1 MSARDKSI
9 RTSHQSMAPPVST
22 GLLFC
27 CVSVSGLET
36 GDTTMSAEFAP
47 PSGVWLPLITPFRD
61 DRIDAASLRR
71 LIGHYADKP
80 IDGLIVGA
88 TTGEGLT
95 LDDAEIEQLVMVTA
109 AAQCDF
115 GLRVPLYLGLSGSD
129 TSKMVK
135 WLSRTADWPLDG
147 YLIACPYYTRPS
159 QHGLMLHFAALAD
172 ATARPIMIYNIPYR
186 TGVNLG
192 NETMLRLAERSNIV
206 GVKDCCGDTLQ
217 SVELLRKRPRGF
229 AVLTGEDALFYGAL
243 MRGSDGGI
251 LASAHVQT
259 EAFANVRRH
268 LLAGD
273 QLRASAEWRLL
284 SDIPRLLFC
293 EPSPAPLKYWLWRS
307 CLIDSPELRL
317 PMTPIGSTLA
327 GHLDQ
332 RISRLK
338 PAPYASRRAGEPVC

>member
-1 MSARDKSI
+1 M
-9 RTSHQSMAPPVST
+9 P
-22 GLLFC
+22 
-27 CVSVSGLET
+27 
-36 GDTTMSAEFAP
+36 AEFAP
-47 PSGVWLPLITPFRD
+47 PHGVWLPLITPFRD
-61 DRIDAASLRR
+61 DRIDTASLRR
-71 LIGHYADKP
+71 LIGHYAGKP
-80 IDGLIVGA
+80 VDGLIVGA

-109 AAQCDF
+109 AAQRDF
-115 GLRVPLYLGLSGSD
+115 GLRVPLYLGVSGSH
-129 TSKMVK
+129 TSKLAK
-135 WLSRTADWPLDG
+135 WLSRTADWPLGG

-159 QHGLMLHFAALAD
+159 QHGLMLHFTALAD
-172 ATARPIMIYNIPYR
+172 STARPIMIYNIPYR

-243 MRGSDGGI
+243 VRGSDGGI
-251 LASAHVQT
+251 LASAHVRT
-259 EAFANVRRH
+259 EAFAKVRQH
-268 LLAGD
+268 MLAGD

-284 SDIPRLLFC
+284 SDVPRLLFS

-307 CLIDSPELRL
+307 GLIDSPELRL
-317 PMTPIGSTLA
+317 PMTPITSELA

-332 RISRLK
+332 RISHVK
-338 PAPYASRRAGEPVC
+338 PVPYASRQAGEPVC

>member
-1 MSARDKSI
+1 M
-9 RTSHQSMAPPVST
+9 P
-22 GLLFC
+22 
-27 CVSVSGLET
+27 
-36 GDTTMSAEFAP
+36 AEFAP
-47 PSGVWLPLITPFRD
+47 PHGVWLPLITPFRD

-71 LIGHYADKP
+71 LIGHYAGKP
-80 IDGLIVGA
+80 VDGLIVGA

-95 LDDAEIEQLVMVTA
+95 LDDVEIEQLVMVTA
-109 AAQCDF
+109 AAQRDF
-115 GLRVPLYLGLSGSD
+115 GLRVPLYLGVSGSH
-129 TSKMVK
+129 TSKLAK

-147 YLIACPYYTRPS
+147 YLIASPYYTRPS

-172 ATARPIMIYNIPYR
+172 STARPIMIYNIPYR

-243 MRGSDGGI
+243 VRGSDGGI
-251 LASAHVQT
+251 LACAHVQT
-259 EAFANVRRH
+259 EAFAKVRQH
-268 LLAGD
+268 MLAGD

-284 SDIPRLLFC
+284 SDIPRLLFS

-307 CLIDSPELRL
+307 GLIDSPELRL
-317 PMTPIGSTLA
+317 PMTPITSELA
-327 GHLDQ
+327 GQLDQ
-332 RISRLK
+332 RISHVK
-338 PAPYASRRAGEPVC
+338 PVPYASMQAGEPVC